1 MIYNLMKIKNHIKAL
16 TIIFTMLVSTAQ
28 MNAQA
33 VVQDLSLA
41 DALAIGLKNNYQI
54 RISDQSVR
62 ISENNNSWGAAG
74 MFPSVGVGAFQGN
87 RYDDA
92 DSRTVPGTRDKY
104 YSNNI
109 SPYLNL
115 NWNLF
120 SGLAVHISKD
130 KLGALQEFSEGY
142 ATIVVENTIQGIVLS
157 YYNALLQEELLAVT
171 VEVKT
176 LSRDRYSYMMFKK
189 ELGGAVTYDVL
200 QAKNAYLDDS
210 TTNLLQ
216 QLNVKN
222 AYLNLRLLLGEDEDV
237 DYKLLDEFT
246 VEMYNFPLDSLLMQ
260 MKSNNNTLRNQY
272 INQEIL
278 KKDVQLAKSSMY
290 PTLSLNGGIDH
301 SNARLKY
308 VDTDPLYTNSL
319 DYYANF
325 TLSFNLFNGGNV
337 RRGIKNARI
346 SEQIGQLEIEEMQIS
361 LGNLLKNYYDLYNIR
376 KELYLVS
383 MANLESAQLN
393 MEISTDKFRS
403 GAINSFNFRDV
414 QVIYLSA
421 AASKFQAIY
430 NLIDIQTELLR
441 LTGGIISEY

>member
-1 MIYNLMKIKNHIKAL
+1 MKINKHIKVVSIAL
-16 TIIFTMLVSTAQ
+16 AIFVSAAQ
-28 MNAQA
+28 LDAQEVA
-33 VVQDLSLA
+33 MDLSLT
-41 DALAIGLKNNYQI
+41 DALAIGLENNYQI
-54 RISDQSVR
+54 RISGESVR

-74 MFPSVGVGAFQGN
+74 MFPSIGIGAFQGN
-87 RYDDA
+87 RYDDG
-92 DSRTVPGTRDKY
+92 DSRTTQGERDQY
-104 YSNNI
+104 YTNNI

-120 SGLAVHISKD
+120 SGFRVHISKD
-130 KLGALQEFSEGY
+130 KLGALQEYSEGY
-142 ATIVVENTIQGIVLS
+142 ATIVVENTIQGIVLA
-157 YYNALLQEELLAVT
+157 YYNALLQEELLGVT
-171 VEVKT
+171 EEVKT
-176 LSRDRYSYMMFKK
+176 LSRDRYAYMMFKK

-210 TTNLLQ
+210 TNNLLQ

-237 DYKLLDEFT
+237 NYHLLDAFS
-246 VEMYNFPLDSLLMQ
+246 VQMYDFSLDSMLMQ
-260 MKSNNNTLRNQY
+260 MQSNNTTLRNQY

-278 KKDVQLAKSSMY
+278 KKDVALAKSAMY
-290 PTLSLNGGIDH
+290 PVLSLNGGIDH

-346 SEQIGQLEIEEMQIS
+346 SEQIGNLEIEEMQIS

-376 KELYLVS
+376 KELYMVS
-383 MANLESAQLN
+383 LANVESATLN
-393 MEISTDKFRS
+393 MEISTEKFRS

-414 QVIYLSA
+414 QVIYLRA

-441 LTGGIISEY
+441 LTGGIISEF

>member
-1 MIYNLMKIKNHIKAL
+1 MRKRKYIQLRAAVL
-16 TIIFTMLVSTAQ
+16 IIGLLLLGSISNAQ
-28 MNAQA
+28 MAPIN
-33 VVQDLSLA
+33 LTLA
-41 DALAIGLKNNYQI
+41 DAIAVGMENNYQI
-54 RISDQSVR
+54 RISDQSVL

-74 MFPSVGVGAFQGN
+74 MFPSIGIGAFQRN
-87 RYDDA
+87 RYDNT
-92 DSRTVPGTRDKY
+92 DSRTVPGERDKY
-104 YSNNI
+104 YSNSI

-120 SGLAVHISKD
+120 SGFAVHISKD
-130 KLGALQEFSEGY
+130 KLGALQEYSEGY

-157 YYNALLQEELLAVT
+157 YYNALLQEELLGVT
-171 VEVKT
+171 EEVKT
-176 LSRDRYSYMMFKK
+176 LSRDRYAYMMFKK

-222 AYLNLRLLLGEDEDV
+222 AYLNLRLLLGEDEDINYILK
-237 DYKLLDEFT
+237 DDFT
-246 VEMYNFPLDSLLMQ
+246 VEMQAFSLDSLLMQ

-278 KKDVQLAKSSMY
+278 KKDVQLAKSAMY
-290 PTLSLNGGIDH
+290 PVLSLNGGIDH
-301 SNARLKY
+301 INARMKY
-308 VDTDPLYTNSL
+308 VDTDPLYTNTL

-361 LGNLLKNYYDLYNIR
+361 LGNLLKNYFELYSIR
-376 KELYLVS
+376 KKLYMVS
-383 MANLESAQLN
+383 IANLESAQLN

-414 QVIYLSA
+414 QVIYLRA
-421 AASKFQAIY
+421 AAAKFQAIY